1 MSSASTPPPLVP
13 VPPDK
18 LSYLK
23 RFGTMAASMPKIAD
37 LILLGDSLAASWPA
51 ALYPEAFPGRRVLNL
66 GLSGDRIQ
74 NTLWRLGAM
83 NIQHLRPREVVLLL
97 GTNNLGDGDEAEAI
111 ARGIEKVLS
120 NARLVWAE
128 PQTFVVTIP
137 RRGPDPGLREA
148 ERLRLNSILHTEL
161 PSSHGAVLIDADAM
175 LDCSPPGY
183 SSLLPDL
190 LHLSPDGY
198 RRLGNAFRSASAA
211 IAAR

>member
-1 MSSASTPPPLVP
+1 
-13 VPPDK
+13 
-18 LSYLK
+18 
-23 RFGTMAASMPKIAD
+23 
-37 LILLGDSLAASWPA
+37 
-51 ALYPEAFPGRRVLNL
+51 
-66 GLSGDRIQ
+66 
-74 NTLWRLGAM
+74 
-83 NIQHLRPREVVLLL
+83 
-97 GTNNLGDGDEAEAI
+97 
-111 ARGIEKVLS
+111 
-120 NARLVWAE
+120 
-128 PQTFVVTIP
+128 
-137 RRGPDPGLREA
+137 LREA